1 MPIAILGVRRLYDA
15 LGVGTSS
22 VSQILHKVTLKA
34 GQTVSVYL
42 GPKPPLGIV
51 SLENGQY
58 GIPGRNSFIFKAN
71 SEYDAP
77 SFLEITIG
85 TPREISLQQL
95 DLLGRKDKVTQ
106 EAFLK
111 EADDHW
117 QSAEH
122 LLDAISGI
130 VGLRVHR
137 QLVLKQ
143 LVESCFIAGEFEPV
157 SSFVSPVVEMLESI
171 ESNANTGPHLQH
183 LLEGM
188 ISTPENP
195 LRKRGAVLH
204 WLLRAWR
211 ERDAVSKFMY
221 LFVPLEAILQSST
234 ELSADSR
241 ADLESLEAIVKS
253 SNVHNKE
260 ALLGFLDRAKTK
272 FSPTLNARFEEFAR
286 SAAITGWEMDVKA
299 FKKFNRMRNLL
310 LHAGD
315 RNVRSHIN
323 FEENTRT
330 LEDLVERYVS
340 VSLLGTPDVYQ
351 SRWRPQ
357 RGTTA

>member
-1 MPIAILGVRRLYDA
+1 MPIATLGVRRLYDA

-22 VSQILHKVTLKA
+22 VGEILHKVTLKA
-34 GQTVSVYL
+34 GKTVSVYL

-51 SLENGQY
+51 SLESSQY
-58 GIPGRNSFIFKAN
+58 GIPGRNSLIFKTN

-77 SFLEITIG
+77 TFLEITIG
-85 TPREISLQQL
+85 VPREITPQQME
-95 DLLGRKDKVTQ
+95 LLKKGDKVTR
-106 EAFLK
+106 EALLK
-111 EADDHW
+111 EANDHFE
-117 QSAEH
+117 SAEH
-122 LLDAISGI
+122 LLDAISG
-130 VGLRVHR
+130 VLGLRVHR
-137 QLVLKQ
+137 QLVLK
-143 LVESCFIAGEFEPV
+143 LLAENCFIFGEFEPV
-157 SSFVSPVVEMLESI
+157 SSFVSPAVEMLESI

-183 LLEGM
+183 FLEGM
-188 ISTPENP
+188 TGTPEDS
-195 LRKRGAVLH
+195 LLKSGAVLH

-234 ELSADSR
+234 ELVADSK

-253 SNVHNKE
+253 SNAHNKE
-260 ALLGFLDRAKTK
+260 ALLGFIDRAKIK
-272 FSPTLNARFEEFAR
+272 FGPTLNTRFEEFAR
-286 SAAITGWEMDVKA
+286 RAAIPGWELDVKA

-315 RNVRSHIN
+315 KNVRSHIN

-330 LEDLVERYVS
+330 LEDLVERYIS
-340 VSLLGTPDVYQ
+340 VALLGISDVYQ

-357 RGTTA
+357 RETIA